1 MARNIENV
9 LTAQGARLI
18 TRSLAEGKAILFTG
32 AKLGTGLAPDDADPT
47 KYTALL
53 TPYDDAE
60 VAGRKVD
67 TSGNLIISVQFWNT
81 RVLASTLI
89 EEIGLYAK
97 LDGDADAVLFSYLTF
112 GQYPD
117 LILAAAQSS
126 VQRTYDVPF
135 IFGDGTA
142 VSVTITPSALL
153 PALDAVS
160 TAQAGK
166 LLRLNADAKL
176 PCDIT
181 GDALTLGGH
190 GAAYFAK
197 ADHRHENAT
206 SKQDGFMSKDDK
218 AALDT
223 LNKRVT
229 QSLTS
234 ESRPTFAGLVV
245 DGYID
250 NARFR

>member
-9 LTAQGARLI
+9 LTAQGAQLI

-32 AKLGTGLAPDDADPT
+32 AKLGTGLAPDDADLT

-67 TSGNLIISVQFWNT
+67 TSGNLIVSVQYWNT
-81 RVLASTLI
+81 NVRSSTLI

-97 LDGDADAVLFSYLTF
+97 LDGDTAQVLFSYLTF

-153 PALDAVS
+153 PALDAVN

-166 LLRLNADAKL
+166 LLRLNDDAKL

-197 ADHRHENAT
+197 ADHRHNTAT
-206 SKQDGFMSKDDK
+206 AEQDGFLSKEDK
-218 AALDT
+218 ADLGT
-223 LNKRVT
+223 LKQRVT

>member
-9 LTAQGARLI
+9 LTAQGAQLI

-32 AKLGTGLAPDDADPT
+32 AKLGTGLAPDDADLT

-67 TSGNLIISVQFWNT
+67 TSGNLIVSVQYWNT
-81 RVLASTLI
+81 NVRSSTLI

-97 LDGDADAVLFSYLTF
+97 LDGDTVQVLFSYLTF

-153 PALDAVS
+153 PALDAVN

-166 LLRLNADAKL
+166 LLRLNDDAKL

-190 GAAYFAK
+190 GAAYFAT
-197 ADHRHENAT
+197 ADHSHNTAT
-206 SKQDGFMSKDDK
+206 AEQDGFLSKEDK
-218 AALDT
+218 AGLDT
-223 LNKRVT
+223 LKQRVT
-229 QSLTS
+229 QPLTNKS
-234 ESRPTFAGLVV
+234 KPTFAGLVV